1 MILLHAA
8 ILSEDKDKILSC
20 PSYNPYN
27 PVLTTTSIVAMTKP
41 IVAMTKPI
49 EAMTKPI
56 EATTT
61 PIEATT
67 TPIDE
72 HQDPS

>member
-20 PSYNPYN
+20 PSYNPCN
-27 PVLTTTSIVAMTKP
+27 PVLTTTPIVAMTKP

-49 EAMTKPI
+49 EAMT
-56 EATTT
+56 
-61 PIEATT
+61 

-72 HQDPS
+72 HREPS